1 MNSKI
6 IWIVIACL
14 AAAAV
19 VPVVLRI
26 RRMFLNA
33 ATGLRTLEQVLE
45 NQADMLEET
54 PKSVAGMTRVFL
66 PQIQRDFPEFNL
78 NEFRQRAENMLRAA
92 LTAIDT
98 RRIEAMKDPS
108 DDLRQQILL
117 KIEDLNRRKV
127 REHYSGIEIH
137 QTEIARYVKEKG
149 TCVIQLQS
157 AVGYYRY
164 TQAEDGR
171 ILSGNKERKTQT
183 KYEVEL
189 VYIQDA
195 ARLQD
200 GAKTTGLTCPNCGAP
215 ITNLGSKFC
224 EYCKTGIR
232 EVNIRVWAINR
243 IRELD

>member
-1 MNSKI
+1 MDSKI
-6 IWIVIACL
+6 IWVVIACL
-14 AAAAV
+14 AAAAA
-19 VPVVLRI
+19 VPLVIRI
-26 RRMFLNA
+26 RRTVLRA
-33 ATGLRTLEQVLE
+33 ATSIRTLERVLE

-54 PKSVAGMTRVFL
+54 PKSVSGMTRVFL

-98 RRIEAMKDPS
+98 RRIEVMKDPS
-108 DDLRQQILL
+108 DDLRQQIQL
-117 KIEDLNRRKV
+117 KIEDLKRRNE
-127 REHYSGIEIH
+127 REHFNGIEIH
-137 QTEIARYVKEKG
+137 QTEIARYLKEKG

-157 AVGYYRY
+157 AVGHYHY

-171 ILSGNKERKTQT
+171 ILSGSKERKTQT

-195 ARLQD
+195 AQLQE
-200 GAKTTGLTCPNCGAP
+200 GARTTGLTCPNCGAP

-224 EYCKTGIR
+224 EYCKTGLR
-232 EVNIRVWAINR
+232 EINIRVWAINR
-243 IRELD
+243 IREMD

>member
-1 MNSKI
+1 MDSKI

-14 AAAAV
+14 AAAVTVLV
-19 VPVVLRI
+19 VIRVRRVVL
-26 RRMFLNA
+26 NA
-33 ATGLRTLEQVLE
+33 VMGLRTLKKVLE
-45 NQADMLEET
+45 KQSDMLEET

-66 PQIQRDFPEFNL
+66 PQIQRDFPEFHL

-117 KIEDLNRRKV
+117 KIEDLNRRKE
-127 REHYSGIEIH
+127 REHFNGIEIH
-137 QTEIARYVKEKG
+137 QTEIARYLKEKG

-157 AVGYYRY
+157 AVGYYHY
-164 TQAEDGR
+164 VQAEDGR
-171 ILSGNKERKTQT
+171 ILSGSKERKIQT

-195 ARLQD
+195 AQLKE

-215 ITNLGSKFC
+215 VTNLGSKFC
-224 EYCKTGIR
+224 EYCKTGLR
-232 EVNIRVWAINR
+232 EVNIRVWVINR
-243 IRELD
+243 IREML